1 MSSCISLSSE
11 LSIFVNLFLAS
22 YFISWC
28 WSSRF
33 TYLCSLLFPRLLKGR
48 IAKQCLYAG
57 VHGRALILGKAG
69 GHWFKG
75 EGVFSEMAAC
85 RVYRHSIKVNSFI
98 VKDTAKKLRLQL
110 YIFVN
115 FVYFLNIIKTRK
127 SLRSK
132 TVKIL

>member
-1 MSSCISLSSE
+1 MPVC
-11 LSIFVNLFLAS
+11 
-22 YFISWC
+22 
-28 WSSRF
+28 R
-33 TYLCSLLFPRLLKGR
+33 R
-48 IAKQCLYAG
+48 
-57 VHGRALILGKAG
+57 GRALILGKAG
-69 GHWFKG
+69 GHWFEG

-98 VKDTAKKLRLQL
+98 VKDTGKKLRL